1 MNHASLKHTL
11 MVSFALLL
19 GACGGGSGGSFP
31 AGDDN
36 HSAGGV
42 TTTPELTQALTRGDA
57 TLVSA
62 EALRDAALATI
73 ASQRSAYQAVKAQ
86 LLQLNTDG
94 TARRDGSSLTA
105 VHWDVT
111 HDSAKLSPQFGYN
124 DSLLISNASH
134 SSTAGSA
141 SFAIVGEQQKG
152 ERYLVMGSNP
162 MRTAQRFPAS
172 VNAQMDQLLEN
183 GIGWLAGRSDF
194 SVTPLKVVIAQMDQ
208 SYYFPDRNATRSW
221 LDAHYQSSVSYND
234 AASCDGAALAGCLNA
249 DTDILMIS
257 QVGGSTELNPQ
268 ILAAVKAAQAR
279 GTGVLYMH
287 YDGGITEL
295 GSTLLNHFNVS
306 FNGDN
311 YWNKYYMNAQDMRPY
326 FNQLPE
332 YIADIQQMLSTL
344 AAPITFDFNQCD
356 GEDCSTVNG
365 FNQNFMNGATR
376 VRNIMA
382 DLDREKRNIFA
393 SSSANSNEYRLEK
406 LLALLGDRYRQQV
419 VFPMSRDTADATA
432 FVHSVYADMS
442 VYNYRS
448 LNPVQADMGNFSR
461 SDFSHITPVSKTIN
475 LVSKNYF
482 RAAGVYV
489 LPGKTVRITRLDN
502 SPVNTKVAVNTQ
514 RSASTHWFATNNGY
528 NRPKYLQSTQIPLAS
543 GETVEFTS
551 PYGGPLQIFFDAND
565 QNVRFNVENI
575 GLHPYWNGTE
585 DNADFEARL
594 SAGDFD
600 WAELSTAG
608 FEVHS
613 QLEKMRNSMNGW
625 GGTAADMALATE
637 RYVSNLPHVLA
648 GFEGPGI
655 DVVAE
660 MHDFASTNNFTVQNI
675 DIVKHMNA
683 DQPTC
688 GWGCSGNPYD
698 AGWSFSP
705 TGHGDIHELGHGL
718 EKGKFRFAGWE
729 GHASTNFYSYHSKY
743 HYYLD
748 TGKDPQ
754 CQSLPFESLF
764 NTLQTSRNQADPVAY
779 MQEQALNGWSN
790 GAAVYIQMMM
800 AAQAQG
806 ALTDGW
812 MLLPRLHILEREF
825 WTATRNDDNWA
836 AKKAALGF
844 ASFNRSDAS
853 ALSNNDWLNI
863 ALSKV
868 TGLDMR
874 DYLTMWGFPAGAA
887 ANAQVAAL
895 ALPAMSKTFYASGG
909 AEFCKGLD
917 KTPVAIDGA
926 AAWPL

>member
-1 MNHASLKHTL
+1 MNQVRHKHTL
-11 MVSFALLL
+11 ALSLSLLL
-19 GACGGGSGGSFP
+19 SACGGGSGGSFP
-31 AGDDN
+31 SGNEND
-36 HSAGGV
+36 GGSSDQ
-42 TTTPELTQALTRGDA
+42 TPELAQALSKGDA
-57 TLVSA
+57 SLVSA
-62 EALRDAALATI
+62 AELRDAALATI
-73 ASQRSAYQAVKAQ
+73 NAQRTAYQPVKAQ
-86 LLQLNTDG
+86 LLQLNANGSARSDG
-94 TARRDGSSLTA
+94 KSLTA

-111 HDSAKLSPQFGYN
+111 HDAGKLSPQFGYN
-124 DSLLISNASH
+124 DSLLISNASN

-141 SFAIVGEQQKG
+141 AFAVVGEEQQG
-152 ERYLVMGSNP
+152 QRYLVLGSNP
-162 MRTAQRFPAS
+162 MRTQQRDAAS

-183 GIGWLAGRSDF
+183 SIGWLAGRSDF

-221 LDAHYQSSVSYND
+221 LDAHYQSSVSYNA
-234 AASCDGAALAGCLNA
+234 AASCDGAALAGCLTA
-249 DTDILMIS
+249 DTDVLMIS

-287 YDGGITEL
+287 YDGGLDAL
-295 GSTLLNHFNVS
+295 GKTLLEHFHVTYS
-306 FNGDN
+306 GDN
-311 YWNKYYMNAQDMRPY
+311 YWSKYYMNAQDMRPY

-332 YIADIQQMLSTL
+332 YVADIQQMLSTL

-356 GEDCSTVNG
+356 EEDCSTVTG

-376 VRNIMA
+376 VRNLMA
-382 DLDREKRNIFA
+382 DFDREKRNIFA
-393 SSSANSNEYRLEK
+393 AASGDEYRLEK
-406 LLALLGDRYRQQV
+406 LLALLGDSYRQQV
-419 VFPMSRDTADATA
+419 VFPMSRDKTDATA
-432 FVHSVYADMS
+432 LVHSIYADMS

-448 LNPVQADMGNFSR
+448 LNPVQADLGNFSR
-461 SDFSHITPVSKTIN
+461 TDFSHITPVSKTIN

-489 LPGKTVRITRLDN
+489 LPGKTVRVTRLDN
-502 SPVNTKVAVNTQ
+502 SPVNTSVAVNTQ
-514 RSASTHWFATNNGY
+514 RAASTHWFATNNSY

-543 GETVEFTS
+543 GESIEFTS

-565 QNVRFNVENI
+565 QNVSFKVENI
-575 GLHPYWNGTE
+575 GLHPYWNGAE

-594 SAGDFD
+594 SAGEFD

-613 QLEKMRNSMNGW
+613 QLEKMRTSMNEW
-625 GGTAADMALATE
+625 GGTAADMAVATE

-660 MHDFASTNNFTVQNI
+660 IHDFASANNFTVQNI

-743 HYYLD
+743 HYFLD

-790 GAAVYIQMMM
+790 GAAIYIQMMM

-806 ALTDGW
+806 TLTDGW

-825 WTATRNDDNWA
+825 WSATRNDDNWA

-844 ASFNRSDAS
+844 SDFNRSDAS
-853 ALSNNDWLNI
+853 ALNNNDWLNI

-874 DYLTMWGFPAGAA
+874 DYLTMWGFPAGSAA
-887 ANAQVAAL
+887 SAQVAAL

-926 AAWPL
+926 AVWPL